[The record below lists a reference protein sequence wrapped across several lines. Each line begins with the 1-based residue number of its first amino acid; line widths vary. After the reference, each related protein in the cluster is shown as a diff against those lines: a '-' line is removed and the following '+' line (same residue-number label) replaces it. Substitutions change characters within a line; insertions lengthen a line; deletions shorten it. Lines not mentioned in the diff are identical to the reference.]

1 MEHNGRYVR
10 RLHNMIRAKI
20 QGAGFQHHPF
30 RDGRA
35 QVLADAEQRAMRVR
49 GGSSGGGLAKVRL
62 MLRGKGERIP

>member
-1 MEHNGRYVR
+1 MAHNGRYVR

-35 QVLADAEQRAMRVR
+35 QVLAASWPTLSSVRCGCAAVVREAAWQR
-49 GGSSGGGLAKVRL
+49 
-62 MLRGKGERIP
+62 